1 MARGLAGR
9 RIGWWAAPLA
19 LLMAACT
26 TTASPTPSASSQSP
40 TTTLGPTE
48 SASPTGSTTD
58 PAATTTTTGT
68 ASGTATAPPS
78 TVALP
83 TAFVPVNQVIKD
95 PDLGHE
101 IKVNRIVRA
110 LPWPDGY
117 AASAAAYELVGVEM
131 TWTPGVTYT
140 AALRQV
146 DFSLVTGS
154 QFPNRPDPLIDPM
167 LSAAGWPLLPA
178 TLPNGQSA
186 TGWLVFKVDP
196 KDATTMRLD
205 YTRPASRVTDTG
217 QTFAKTVF
225 SAPVAGAAPVP
236 STTTG

>member
-19 LLMAACT
+19 LLLAGCT
-26 TTASPTPSASSQSP
+26 TTATPTPSASSQSP

-58 PAATTTTTGT
+58 PSATVTTGT
-68 ASGTATAPPS
+68 ASGTPTAPPS
-78 TVALP
+78 PVALP

-101 IKVNRIVRA
+101 VKVNRIVRA

-154 QFPNRPDPLIDPM
+154 QFPNRPDPLIDPL
-167 LSAAGWPLLPA
+167 LSAAAWPLLPA

-225 SAPVAGAAPVP
+225 SAPVVGAAPVP
-236 STTTG
+236 STPTG